1 MKRMMILALAL
12 CLTLS
17 LCACGG
23 NGGSETTAPEETTA
37 PAQTTAPQ
45 ETTEPAQQGGYT
57 VTVVDEGGNPISGAL
72 IQLCKDSCTPTTT
85 NERGVASW
93 PNAEPADGYKVSF
106 LKLPEGYAYADE
118 TTEFYF
124 GTGETKMTITLKA
137 VA

>member
-1 MKRMMILALAL
+1 MKKIMILALAL
-12 CLTLS
+12 CLALS

-23 NGGSETTAPEETTA
+23 NGEGG
-37 PAQTTAPQ
+37 TTAPQ
-45 ETTEPAQQGGYT
+45 ETAAQTTAPEQTTEPVQQGGYT

-85 NERGVASW
+85 NESGVASW

-106 LKLPEGYAYADE
+106 LKLPEGYAYTDE

-124 GTGETKMTITLKA
+124 GTGETEMTITLKA